1 MFRYRRIDL
10 VKDRNALL
18 EFHCRI
24 NYESETP
31 YSGDWILAAIGENRN
46 Y

>member
-1 MFRYRRIDL
+1 MFKYRLINIK
-10 VKDRNALL
+10 KDKEILL
-18 EFHCRI
+18 KPHCRI